1 MSSENKK
8 KKSELNSL
16 FLTKEFINSRTNLT
30 VRKYI
35 HSLCPIDDERLSIIQ
50 SERPDFIINDDFS
63 ECSYIIEHFLIDY
76 CYDGPKSNQSESKR
90 ANKAISDIYHR
101 YHDPLI
107 GTINDKDIDSA
118 TADIEAEI
126 NSIANI
132 ASSFDYDKYI
142 EGFKR
147 VFNQHYGNM
156 EAYKTNILISGSII
170 KTGFIIELHCDTT
183 LMHASWNGSVV
194 SFEGKHRAFPLT
206 KDIISIIQTAPE
218 LDFVIL
224 SQFNEGVYTEAC
236 DVRLFEPRNIGH
248 SIDIQRIR
256 IYDKIYYPK
265 INKHIKLNIEKNE

>member
-1 MSSENKK
+1 
-8 KKSELNSL
+8 
-16 FLTKEFINSRTNLT
+16 
-30 VRKYI
+30 
-35 HSLCPIDDERLSIIQ
+35 
-50 SERPDFIINDDFS
+50 
-63 ECSYIIEHFLIDY
+63 
-76 CYDGPKSNQSESKR
+76 
-90 ANKAISDIYHR
+90 
-101 YHDPLI
+101 
-107 GTINDKDIDSA
+107 
-118 TADIEAEI
+118 
-126 NSIANI
+126 
-132 ASSFDYDKYI
+132 
-142 EGFKR
+142 
-147 VFNQHYGNM
+147 M